1 MSKDDQKQ
9 QTTSQDESTAT
20 WQGSLEEWQDW
31 AEENIEVWVEAMVN
45 E

>member
-9 QTTSQDESTAT
+9 QTTETESTPT

-31 AEENIEVWVEAMVN
+31 AEENLDVWVEAMVN